1 MTTRIRMIEQNL
13 DVFKFSKSKNDK
25 CYNNEIEIMFL
36 DSLTA
41 ITPMSTASRIIL
53 LCFCQKMSFILPSS
67 TCVEFYGYVDQG
79 DMPIWSKLVHFLTVR
94 YGHDCQI
101 GSIWYD
107 FKFDMVHKYL
117 YGCQIKHPIHT
128 LGYPCHLSNHHMTI
142 TTTQGTLATN
152 HKTLVTNHETLYF
165 MHMHLATIHRTL
177 TTIHRTLA
185 TVHSTLATSHMTL
198 ATSILILATTFR
210 T

>member
-13 DVFKFSKSKNDK
+13 NVFRFSKSKNDK
-25 CYNNEIEIMFL
+25 CYNNEIEIIFL
-36 DSLTA
+36 DTLKA
-41 ITPMSTASRIIL
+41 ITPMSTASSIIL
-53 LCFCQKMSFILPSS
+53 LCFCHKMSFILPSS

-79 DMPIWSKLVHFLTVR
+79 NMPNWSKSVHILTVR
-94 YGHDCQI
+94 YGHDCKI

-117 YGCQIKHPIHT
+117 YGCQIKHPIHP
-128 LGYPCHLSNHHMTI
+128 LGYPCHLSIHHMTI

-152 HKTLVTNHETLYF
+152 HKTLVTNHETLSF

-185 TVHSTLATSHMTL
+185 TVHRTLATRHRNLATTYMTL
-198 ATSILILATTFR
+198 ATPI
-210 T
+210 